1 MPVARSLR
9 PVGGGRRLATFISW
23 PRVAKKPQGVLRRVN
38 TAARASFDPRAEPMP
53 EEPRPRTAEAIEVL
67 WIRSSGTSTGL
78 IRRALGR
85 PEAGREAWDGG
96 FRLTRVDDL
105 AGALELLGRRRFDVV
120 LFGWDPTYGDAQ
132 TILADLCSAAGT
144 VPVVTIVPC
153 GDDWLTRA
161 AIQRGAQDCLS
172 ADRVDGRLL
181 RRALRHAI
189 ERKRAEVAL
198 RRRAEETEAAQ
209 AQLAQQAAEMQARAE
224 QLDRVNHELDD
235 FASIAS
241 HDLKEPLRGIAA
253 YCETL
258 LEDYEEKLDED
269 GRRRLRMLVKLCDRL
284 ETFVGD
290 LLNYCRLG
298 GARPVDGPVEL
309 EAVVEEVLDMLRP
322 AIDRRHALV
331 RVVHPLPT
339 VTGDANLIGMALS
352 NLIGNGLKFNDSA
365 QPQVEV
371 GCQATD
377 PPTLYVKDN
386 GIGIDPKFHEA
397 VFTIFRRLH
406 SREKYEGTGVGLT
419 IVRKI
424 VESHGGRIWFESVPG
439 QGTTFHFTLAP
450 AAAERPAVEA
460 APRPPHWVERSR
472 LAKWEQ
478 ESLSP

>member
-1 MPVARSLR
+1 MS
-9 PVGGGRRLATFISW
+9 
-23 PRVAKKPQGVLRRVN
+23 N
-38 TAARASFDPRAEPMP
+38 AE
-53 EEPRPRTAEAIEVL
+53 T
-67 WIRSSGTSTGL
+67 
-78 IRRALGR
+78 
-85 PEAGREAWDGG
+85 
-96 FRLTRVDDL
+96 
-105 AGALELLGRRRFDVV
+105 
-120 LFGWDPTYGDAQ
+120 
-132 TILADLCSAAGT
+132 
-144 VPVVTIVPC
+144 
-153 GDDWLTRA
+153 
-161 AIQRGAQDCLS
+161 
-172 ADRVDGRLL
+172 
-181 RRALRHAI
+181 
-189 ERKRAEVAL
+189 
-198 RRRAEETEAAQ
+198 
-209 AQLAQQAAEMQARAE
+209 
-224 QLDRVNHELDD
+224 
-235 FASIAS
+235 
-241 HDLKEPLRGIAA
+241 
-253 YCETL
+253 
-258 LEDYEEKLDED
+258 
-269 GRRRLRMLVKLCDRL
+269 
-284 ETFVGD
+284 
-290 LLNYCRLG
+290 
-298 GARPVDGPVEL
+298 
-309 EAVVEEVLDMLRP
+309 
-322 AIDRRHALV
+322 
-331 RVVHPLPT
+331 PLPT